1 MERYRLD
8 RVEDCISFM
17 IGKAAQQ
24 VTRRARELLAPFNIT
39 PVQYA
44 VLKVLSDSDPVSG
57 AEIGKRMVLDSASV
71 TGVLDR
77 MESLGLVERRPN
89 PKDRRAQLIAA
100 SPGAKEM
107 LPLLDKEMDRLN
119 AEAGSRDKA
128 RHKLNFLSIT
138 SPILATKRRVGRPGM
153 FDTKIRHCRAATI
166 C

>member
-119 AEAGSRDKA
+119 AEAGAAISED
-128 RHKLNFLSIT
+128 KLNFFQSLRH
-138 SPILATKRRVGRPGM
+138 LGDETKWGRNV
-153 FDTKIRHCRAATI
+153 
-166 C
+166 